1 MTSPKPKSKA
11 GPAKQEPAAPPR
23 SVKNEAAAKPQ
34 AKPDAKPRPAKVE
47 ALPEPALTHPEI
59 RAIVL
64 GIMLAMFLGALDQ
77 TIVAT
82 ALPTIGRHFG
92 NIDDLSWVVTAYLLT
107 GTAVTPLYG
116 KLSDIHGR
124 RVLMLAAIGIF
135 VLGSVA
141 CALAPS
147 MTALVLARGVQGLG
161 GGGLMA
167 LAQTIIADIVSP
179 RERGRYQG
187 YIGAVFATS
196 SVGGP
201 VLGGFLTEHL
211 DWSLIF
217 WINLPLGLIALGMTS
232 SVLRRVPFH
241 PRKHRLDIIGALLMM
256 SAAIALLLA
265 LSWGGRRYEWISPQI
280 GALLLSSAI
289 LWGLFAWRLVTTREP
304 FLPLTV
310 LGNPVV
316 RCATLAGACN
326 MGTLVGMTIFV
337 PLYFEVVLHLS
348 ASQSGLALIPLMAA
362 TVTFSTIT
370 GRLMTHV
377 VHYKRMSLIGLS
389 HFHFVARAAGDLAG
403 VDADRAGAAA
413 AADHRR
419 RPRHRVSGVDRVHA
433 ERGVALADG
442 HRHRCRQFLPRAV
455 LGAGGGGAGRD
466 RAGRTWR
473 RRRHVGG
480 DAGAHGV
487 GARARLCVPLRVPR
501 LRAGALVRHGVPDL
515 DGGAAAQGPLGAIT
529 GRDRTDRAG
538 NADPGGV
545 GTSVQARRQHKAEC
559 APDQKDGDG
568 QQHGKNGDP
577 RVALAGFGDEVS
589 GREQQEEAGE
599 DDAGAVINLAP
610 QRYRFPAIHGRIA
623 RMPPGTVRTDH

>member
-1 MTSPKPKSKA
+1 MTSAKPKSKA
-11 GPAKQEPAAPPR
+11 QPAKR
-23 SVKNEAAAKPQ
+23 EA
-34 AKPDAKPRPAKVE
+34 E
-47 ALPEPALTHPEI
+47 LPALTHPEI

-92 NIDDLSWVVTAYLLT
+92 NISDLSWVVTAYLLT

-116 KLSDIHGR
+116 KLADIHGR
-124 RVLMLAAIGIF
+124 RVLMLTAIGIF
-135 VLGSVA
+135 VAGSVA

-147 MTALVLARGVQGLG
+147 MTALVLARAFQGLG

-201 VLGGFLTEHL
+201 VLGGFLTEHI

-265 LSWGGRRYEWISPQI
+265 LSWGGRSYEWISPQT
-280 GALLLSSAI
+280 GALLLTSAI
-289 LWGLFAWRLVTTREP
+289 LWGLFAWRLVSTKEP

-348 ASQSGLALIPLMAA
+348 ASQSGMALIPLMAA
-362 TVTFSTIT
+362 TVMMSTIT
-370 GRLMTHV
+370 GRLMMHV
-377 VHYKRMSLIGLS
+377 TRYKRMSLAGLAISIVSLVPLAIWPGSMPTSLVLLQLFIIGCGLGTVFPVS
-389 HFHFVARAAGDLAG
+389 TVCMQNAVSRSQMGVAT
-403 VDADRAGAAA
+403 GAANFF
-413 AADHRR
+413 R
-419 RPRHRVSGVDRVHA
+419 
-433 ERGVALADG
+433 ALFSA
-442 HRHRCRQFLPRAV
+442 LVVAV
-455 LGAGGGGAGRD
+455 LGAIVLGGLGGVAGMSVEML
-466 RAGRTWR
+466 ARTASAPELAYAFR
-473 RRRHVGG
+473 FVFL
-480 DAGAHGV
+480 A
-487 GARARLCVPLRVPR
+487 C
-501 LRAGALVRHGVPDL
+501 ALVLSFGMAFLISMEERPLKGPTAPSQ
-515 DGGAAAQGPLGAIT
+515 AATAPTAPATPI
-529 GRDRTDRAG
+529 
-538 NADPGGV
+538 P
-545 GTSVQARRQHKAEC
+545 AE
-559 APDQKDGDG
+559 
-568 QQHGKNGDP
+568 
-577 RVALAGFGDEVS
+577 
-589 GREQQEEAGE
+589 
-599 DDAGAVINLAP
+599 
-610 QRYRFPAIHGRIA
+610 
-623 RMPPGTVRTDH
+623 